1 MREKS
6 YLWLMVVVLLGVM
19 LATPEQCYGQSRKER
34 EARRAAEE
42 ADSLRRLAFIVSS
55 GLRSAEEVPSLDT
68 LASDTLYLPTI
79 DTLSG
84 TLLLPDTLGD
94 TLRVSA
100 LRIDSLGTHL
110 LADSLGR
117 EVTLDSL
124 RAEALAEL
132 LPNLSMTIDTLTTQE
147 LRLDSVTMAS
157 LRGLPPFD
165 PLQQEGD
172 SLLSPVIRHN
182 FLFRDTIGLSKL
194 TAISALLPGTA
205 QIYNNQAW
213 KIPVGY
219 TAIGVPLGL
228 GIAQHKK
235 YSTLRNEYDQLIRHD
250 APRSE
255 IDPVQTEMIRHNTYR
270 QLLFAGAIVS
280 YAALL
285 TDGVINYPSEVN
297 SIKKATTL
305 SMVFPGAGQIYN
317 GSYWKVPIFV
327 GGMVSMGYIIDWNNR
342 GYQRFKLAYDL
353 LTDGDDTT
361 VDEFNGRYDEGF
373 LQNLKNQYRR
383 NRDLS
388 IIGMVGVYLFNIMD
402 AHIDAHMQ
410 DYDIS
415 DDLSINVS
423 PELRQIGTTVRGAE
437 STLGVGLSLT
447 F

>member
-1 MREKS
+1 MSRKS
-6 YLWLMVVVLLGVM
+6 YIWMVIVMFLGVM
-19 LATPEQCYGQSRKER
+19 LCTPEQCYGQSRKER

-55 GLRSAEEVPSLDT
+55 GLRSAEEVPSFDTDT
-68 LASDTLYLPTI
+68 LRLPTI
-79 DTLSG
+79 DTLTG
-84 TLLLPDTLGD
+84 ELLLPDTLGD
-94 TLRVSA
+94 TLRIRS
-100 LRIDSLGTHL
+100 LRVDTLGTRY

-117 EVTLDSL
+117 EVALDSL

-132 LPNLSMTIDTLTTQE
+132 LPNLSTAIDTLPSYE
-147 LRLDSVTMAS
+147 LALDSTTLAS
-157 LRGLPPFD
+157 LRGLPPM
-165 PLQQEGD
+165 D
-172 SLLSPVIRHN
+172 SLSQKADSLSSPVFRHN
-182 FLFRDTIGLSKL
+182 RIFRDTMGLSKL

-205 QIYNNQAW
+205 QVYNNQAW

-228 GIAQHKK
+228 GISQHNK
-235 YSTLRNEYDQLIRHD
+235 YRTLRNQYDQLIRQD

-270 QLLFAGAIVS
+270 QILFAGAIVS

-285 TDGVINYPSEVN
+285 TDGVVNYPSEVN

-305 SMVFPGAGQIYN
+305 SMVFPGAGQVYN

-353 LTDGDDTT
+353 LTDGDDAT
-361 VDEFNGRYDEGF
+361 VDEFNGRYNESF

-388 IIGMVGVYLFNIMD
+388 IIGMVAVYLVNIMD

-423 PELRQIGTTVRGAE
+423 PELRQIGTTGRGAE